1 MTQETFTP
9 DFSFNEIDRPANVRF
24 FGGGRHQPSQTEVR
38 NVIADFLGDDGSDSA
53 KIILLNSIFAL
64 GERIAQA
71 AAMIDSAE
79 TKAEYEEAQ
88 TIVREIFHLINDAPL
103 VNPYREGRNAFEEK
117 YIKTLWKVIHLYMG
131 KVDYRGVRGELN
143 DFRNCEW
150 RAFNRLMKKGIRGL
164 EEQIV

>member
-1 MTQETFTP
+1 MYKELSQPVLF
-9 DFSFNEIDRPANVRF
+9 RF
-24 FGGGRHQPSQTEVR
+24 LGDGKHTPSQTAID
-38 NVIADFLGDDGSDSA
+38 NVLADFFGDDGASPM
-53 KIILLNSIFAL
+53 KVVILNSIFAM

-71 AAMIDSAE
+71 AAMIDAAE

-88 TIVREIFHLINDAPL
+88 TVVREIFHLINDAPL

-117 YIKTLWKVIHLYMG
+117 YIKALWNVIHLYMG
-131 KVDYRGVRGELN
+131 KVDYRGVRGELY

-150 RAFNRLMKKGIRGL
+150 RAFNRLMKKGVRGI

>member
-1 MTQETFTP
+1 MYKELSQPVLF
-9 DFSFNEIDRPANVRF
+9 RF
-24 FGGGRHQPSQTEVR
+24 LGDGKHTPSQTAID
-38 NVIADFLGDDGSDSA
+38 NILANFFGDDGASPM
-53 KIILLNSIFAL
+53 KVVILNSIFAM

-71 AAMIDSAE
+71 AAMIDEAE

-103 VNPYREGRNAFEEK
+103 VNTWGEDSKNAFEVK
-117 YIKTLWKVIHLYMG
+117 YEKTLWTVIHLYMG

-150 RAFNRLMKKGIRGL
+150 RAYNRLWKKGVRGL
-164 EEQIV
+164 EEQVC